1 MRDVLI
7 VVFMIVLCL
16 GSVFVITTF
25 LTKRAMHKVIRIL
38 KINGAVDEQ
47 GAKTIVELRLNPPAL
62 RDRLM
67 RMRDY
72 KPKALELL
80 LSMNIVQYS
89 EDGRVYLSEE
99 KLLASPLV
107 SRWPSLAKAI
117 RPR

>member
-1 MRDVLI
+1 MKDVLI
-7 VVFMIVLCL
+7 IIVMIILCI
-16 GSVFVITTF
+16 GSVFVITTYM
-25 LTKRAMHKVIRIL
+25 TKRAMHKVIRIF
-38 KINGAVDEQ
+38 KISGALDEQ
-47 GAKTIVELRLNPPAL
+47 GAKTIVELRLNPPPL

-80 LSMNIVQYS
+80 LSVNIVQHS

-99 KLLASPLV
+99 KLLTSPLV
-107 SRWPSLAKAI
+107 ARWPSLAKDI